1 MTTINKNATVALIVH
16 DFAISLNCPALKLIC
31 SLQILKSDLR
41 KISKKKH
48 KKKTHLGIGNHQSY
62 VLFQSHCHSTATN
75 PIYMRVT

>member
-41 KISKKKH
+41 KISKKKKQT
-48 KKKTHLGIGNHQSY
+48 KKHT
-62 VLFQSHCHSTATN
+62 
-75 PIYMRVT
+75 